1 MKLRHVPSLYMSG
14 EEAGGSHV
22 LLDYVGYS
30 SPVPDDGKWMLAV
43 MREAVQ
49 ASGIRE
55 VHSHVVSFDGSES
68 PPGFAAVV
76 LIDESHVTAHCYSDS
91 GLLAIDVFTCGNDS
105 PEEVADYINRSLE
118 AEAEG
123 IRLVRRESV
132 PRFVSGD

>member
-14 EEAGGSHV
+14 EEARGCHV

-30 SPVPDDGKWMLAV
+30 SPVPDDGEWMLAV

-55 VHSHVVSFDGSES
+55 VHAHVVSFDGIES

-105 PEEVADYINRSLE
+105 PEEVADYINSSLE
-118 AEAEG
+118 AEAKG
-123 IRLVRRESV
+123 IRLVRRECV

>member
-1 MKLRHVPSLYMSG
+1 MRHVPSLHMSG
-14 EEAGGSHV
+14 EEARGRHV

-49 ASGIRE
+49 ESGIRE
-55 VHSHVVSFDGSES
+55 VHSHVVSFDGVES

-91 GLLAIDVFTCGNDS
+91 GLLAIDVFTCGKDS
-105 PEEVADYINRSLE
+105 PEGVADYINSSLE

-123 IRLVRRESV
+123 IRLISRESV
-132 PRFVSGD
+132 PRFISGD